1 MPPDHDAANP
11 VPIHWF
17 PDRLVRYRS
26 KTVLHTPTVV
36 ADSIRPQ
43 PDGRE
48 WFGERNQLSAIVLG
62 FPAGEAKRRTA
73 AGCS

>member
-1 MPPDHDAANP
+1 MPPDNDAANP
-11 VPIHWF
+11 VPMHRF
-17 PDRLVRYRS
+17 PDRPVRYRL
-26 KTVLHTPTVV
+26 KTVLHTPTVG

-48 WFGERNQLSAIVLG
+48 WFGERDQLSAIVLG
-62 FPAGEAKRRTA
+62 FSSGEAKRRTA

>member
-11 VPIHWF
+11 VPIHRF
-17 PDRLVRYRS
+17 PDRPVRYRL
-26 KTVLHTPTVV
+26 KTVLHTPTVG
-36 ADSIRPQ
+36 ADTIRPQ

-48 WFGERNQLSAIVLG
+48 RLGERNQLSAIVLG

-73 AGCS
+73 VGCS